1 MRYLA
6 QTRLVDDH
14 WYPADPVK
22 RAKVDEYLDLHHTFL
37 RMGSGQYIFKKL
49 FAPLI
54 INKTYTDE
62 DLGDNKL
69 ALKRALKNME
79 QRLTN
84 HKYIAGD
91 EISIAD
97 LSACFELDQTR
108 ILSLDLSKWPK
119 TKAWLH
125 MMIDENEINLDIA

>member
-1 MRYLA
+1 M
-6 QTRLVDDH
+6 
-14 WYPADPVK
+14 
-22 RAKVDEYLDLHHTFL
+22 HHTFL

-62 DLGDNKL
+62 DLRDNKF
-69 ALKRALKNME
+69 ALVRALKNME
-79 QRLTN
+79 QRLN
-84 HKYIAGD
+84 QHKYIAGD

-108 ILSLDLSKWPK
+108 IISLDLGKYPK
-119 TKAWLH
+119 TKAWLY
-125 MMIDENEINLDIA
+125 MMIDENEINLEIAKKSRQNAAMFV